1 MKATWSTFNLKKVMF
16 HTPDVAYM
24 HLQDLKKVIC
34 LFIGHIKTHVHSL
47 KRYRANINN
56 SHLKRKLLKNY
67 ILHFSYILMC
77 N

>member
-1 MKATWSTFNLKKVMF
+1 MIIDVHKTITGNLSCFVKKKKPDMKATWSTFNFKKVMF

-47 KRYRANINN
+47 
-56 SHLKRKLLKNY
+56 
-67 ILHFSYILMC
+67 
-77 N
+77 

>member
-24 HLQDLKKVIC
+24 HLQDFKKVIF

-47 KRYRANINN
+47 
-56 SHLKRKLLKNY
+56 
-67 ILHFSYILMC
+67 
-77 N
+77 